1 MTLLCCEFFDIL
13 DVSKYKI
20 HDMTIDILKNPCTYY
35 ESLEKLHF
43 FYFYFI
49 FFFCAEISQNI
60 LDIVDINL
68 VSLCHARKFNLVK
81 LR

>member
-43 FYFYFI
+43 FS
-49 FFFCAEISQNI
+49 FFFFLVLKFLKIFWISWI
-60 LDIVDINL
+60 LTLYLYIMPGNL
-68 VSLCHARKFNLVK
+68 I
-81 LR
+81 

>member
-43 FYFYFI
+43 FLFLF